1 MEVLASFCLLYSSL
15 HSPNTPSRINQ
26 HGSKWRCPSLGDWC
40 QGRRGIDLG
49 GGMDGWGG
57 WRTVVMEILIARERS
72 YQKDTEEMLSM
83 TGLNCLACV
92 SDTLQW
98 YFRENPQTG
107 RSRESDTKKM
117 DSKWQGRTQWG
128 SFSWNT
134 VICAP
139 LVSPLLTLYCLF
151 FPL

>member
-1 MEVLASFCLLYSSL
+1 MEVHASFCLLYSSL
-15 HSPNTPSRINQ
+15 HFPNTPESISMEANDAV
-26 HGSKWRCPSLGDWC
+26 HHW
-40 QGRRGIDLG
+40 GIDVRDG
-49 GGMDGWGG
+49 GGLMSGTEVGWMDGWGGG
-57 WRTVVMEILIARERS
+57 WRTVVMELLIARERS

-117 DSKWQGRTQWG
+117 DSKWQWG
-128 SFSWNT
+128 SFSWNS

-139 LVSPLLTLYCLF
+139 LVSPWLTLYCLF